1 MSYQS
6 TTTLQIDPDKV
17 RATVSENAVSTRRKM
32 SPEQFMMPTP
42 VLELRN
48 VSRFYGTVP
57 AVQNVSF
64 SIASGEIVS
73 ILGPSGCGKTTT
85 LRIIAGFVRPSEGE
99 VRILGRDIKDKR
111 PYERNVG
118 LLFQDYAL
126 FPHMTV
132 AQNVAYGMQR
142 HRYSRER
149 IAKRMAEMLD
159 LVEMSGLEHRRPNE
173 LSGGQQQRVA
183 LARALATGPE
193 IVLLDEPL
201 SALDAKLRLQLR
213 GELRRILQAVGAT
226 TIVVTHD
233 QEEAMSLGDKVVV
246 MNKGRIVQEGTPNE
260 VYSAPQSQFVA
271 EFIGRSNWFDV
282 IANAT
287 EDGNVALRTTS
298 GLDFLATTPREPPS
312 PGASCKLCIRPE
324 RIRIVAQAAEPL
336 PKSQLNVL
344 SAIIS
349 EVVGIGSNLHISVKL
364 ETGETLQVLEQNY
377 GQSLP
382 EVGQTVGL
390 NVLPKD
396 CIVLPVGQ

>member
-1 MSYQS
+1 M
-6 TTTLQIDPDKV
+6 TKPI
-17 RATVSENAVSTRRKM
+17 
-32 SPEQFMMPTP
+32 
-42 VLELRN
+42 LELRN
-48 VSRFYGTVP
+48 VSRFYGAVP

-64 SIASGEIVS
+64 SISSGEIVS

-132 AQNVAYGMQR
+132 AQNVAYGMHR
-142 HRYSRER
+142 HRYSREL
-149 IAKRMAEMLD
+149 IAKRMTEMLD
-159 LVEMSGLEHRRPNE
+159 LVEMSGLENRRPNE

-282 IANAT
+282 SANAS
-287 EDGNVALRTTS
+287 DGGNVALRTAS
-298 GLDFLATTPREPPS
+298 GLDFLAMTPREPLA
-312 PGASCKLCIRPE
+312 PGALCKLCIRPE
-324 RIRIVAQAAEPL
+324 RIRIGAQTAEPL
-336 PKSQLNVL
+336 ATPELNTL
-344 SAIIS
+344 SAVIS
-349 EVVGIGSNLHISVKL
+349 EVVAIGSNLHISVKL
-364 ETGETLQVLEQNY
+364 DTGEMLQVLEQNY

-382 EVGQTVGL
+382 QAGQSVRLTVL
-390 NVLPKD
+390 AKD
-396 CIVLPVGQ
+396 CIVLPVGDRLG